1 MNQDL
6 AVNFVREM
14 LWMALLITGPILL
27 SSLIVG
33 LLISILQVVT
43 QIQDISITFVPK
55 IITIVLVIIALGPW
69 MLSRLSNYSQQVIQS
84 ISGSVL

>member
-1 MNQDL
+1 MTQDL
-6 AVNFVREM
+6 AVSFIRDM

-27 SSLIVG
+27 SSLVVG
-33 LLISILQVVT
+33 LIISVLQVVT

-69 MLSRLSNYSQQVIQS
+69 MLSRLSNYSEQVIQS
-84 ISGSVL
+84 LSGAVL